1 MCHCIDKVF
10 QLAVATFSKK
20 TPSESA
26 KRYLDILIAQT
37 NKLTGADVG
46 LEKCSVL
53 NSRSPRT
60 QNESDNS
67 NDTFLQEMSGA
78 KAPVT
83 YIPVS
88 ENKDVSMG
96 IFIIREGQGIPL
108 HDHPHMHGI
117 IKCLKGNLK
126 ITSFTKKEVQLERL
140 PERIRQS
147 QQLINKV
154 RYGEL
159 FLAEQGEQIDLSPE
173 SSSCVLGPHKSNI
186 HRVESVGGPA
196 AFLDILAPPYNID
209 PPDYA
214 EDRQERDCHYF
225 RILSETSENPNCKWL
240 LLSDPP
246 ATFYCDTEPYMGP
259 RVKSEQ

>member
-1 MCHCIDKVF
+1 MCHCIEKVF

-20 TPSESA
+20 TPSETA
-26 KRYLDILIAQT
+26 KKNLDILVAQT

-46 LEKCSVL
+46 LDQCSVL
-53 NSRSPRT
+53 NSGSPKNTSDSHDSRDKYT
-60 QNESDNS
+60 QGLS
-67 NDTFLQEMSGA
+67 

-96 IFIIREGQGIPL
+96 IFVIREGQGIPL

-126 ITSFTKKEVQLERL
+126 ITSFSKKEDQHDSL
-140 PERIRQS
+140 PDRIKRS
-147 QQLINKV
+147 PNLVEKI

-159 FLAEQGEQIDLSPE
+159 FLAEQGEQTHLTPE
-173 SSSCVLGPHKSNI
+173 SVSCVLGPHNSNI

-209 PPDYA
+209 PPPYA
-214 EDRQERDCHYF
+214 EDKQERDCHYF
-225 RILSETSENPNCKWL
+225 RELAEPNENPNCKWL
-240 LLSDPP
+240 IMSEPP
-246 ATFYCDTEPYMGP
+246 ASFFCDTEPYMGP
-259 RVKSEQ
+259 RIKSE